1 MKMNEVMNYLLEWT
15 LKQCQ
20 GGENSLYSEH
30 VCSSEVYDRAISI
43 IGIVVPCSVWL
54 LACFAVALLLFG
66 FLRLFGGGKRG

>member
-1 MKMNEVMNYLLEWT
+1 MNEVMDFLLEWT

-20 GGENSLYSEH
+20 GGENALYPEH
-30 VCSSEVYDRAISI
+30 VCSPEVYDRAISI

-54 LACFAVALLLFG
+54 LAVFALCLLLFG